1 MNLKKKIKK
10 LSILALLAFTTVP
23 VFGQDL
29 LARQAPVDHR
39 MKSLDTLAVSH
50 YRLMEDRENPSA
62 DLYQDFNNKYAHK
75 ATTLPE
81 HFRIDLR
88 HFCMPTPSRV
98 VTSNF
103 GYRASFGRQHK
114 GMDIKVYIGD
124 TIRAAFS
131 GKVRIVRYEGGG
143 YGKYIVIR
151 HNNGLETIYGHLSQQ
166 LVSENEEVRAGDV
179 IGLGGNTGRSTGS
192 HLHFETRLCGVAL
205 NPALLFDF
213 RNQDVTGDYY
223 DFNRDSYERESA
235 DANATRGKIGNGG
248 YTREQVNGGEVGRY
262 NASATGEKLYH
273 KVKYGETLTS
283 IAEKRGVS
291 VEQICR
297 LNGYKKDK
305 KLTPGQIIRYS

>member
-1 MNLKKKIKK
+1 MSLKKKIKK
-10 LSILALLAFTTVP
+10 ISVVALLALTTMP
-23 VFGQDL
+23 SFGQDL

-39 MKSLDTLAVSH
+39 MKSIDTLAVSH
-50 YRLMEDRENPSA
+50 YRMMEDRENPSA
-62 DLYQDFNNKYAHK
+62 ELYQDFSNKYAHRRT
-75 ATTLPE
+75 ALPE

-103 GYRASFGRQHK
+103 GYRASFGRH
-114 GMDIKVYIGD
+114 
-124 TIRAAFS
+124 
-131 GKVRIVRYEGGG
+131 
-143 YGKYIVIR
+143 GKYIVIR
-151 HNNGLETIYGHLSQQ
+151 HYNGLETIYGHLSKQ

-205 NPALLFDF
+205 NPALMFDF
-213 RNQDVTGDYY
+213 RNQDVTGDFY
-223 DFNRDSYERESA
+223 DFRCDSYERESA
-235 DANATRGKIGNGG
+235 DANAARGKIGNGG

-262 NASATGEKLYH
+262 NANAGGEKLYH
-273 KVKYGETLTS
+273 KVKYGETLNS
-283 IAEKRGVS
+283 IAEKRGVT
-291 VEQICR
+291 VDQICR